1 MAGQAQLTA
10 RILADEARTREL
22 KFRRGIDVGVV
33 CTQAS
38 WQAPAWWQLSQ
49 TSGSCLRL
57 PGSPQ
62 PARPAADDGRRRHLT
77 GVLVEVAVAA
87 MGGLHAQ
94 SGG

>member
-38 WQAPAWWQLSQ
+38 WQAPAWWQLS
-49 TSGSCLRL
+49 
-57 PGSPQ
+57 
-62 PARPAADDGRRRHLT
+62 
-77 GVLVEVAVAA
+77 
-87 MGGLHAQ
+87 
-94 SGG
+94 